1 MQLLPV
7 LTVAPVAA
15 ANHNNNNSFGNTGP
29 THRVLSSAGEPQVT
43 VQPVVN
49 GGSAMRMINVS
60 SQSSSHNS
68 NDITVYP
75 WHSLVPFLTTATSMA
90 GGGSNKESPEDKK
103 SPPPPPGNKNDSFG
117 GSKRTGLDFLINR
130 IWKR

>member
-29 THRVLSSAGEPQVT
+29 THRVLSSAGEPPQVT

-49 GGSAMRMINVS
+49 GGSTMRTINIS
-60 SQSSSHNS
+60 SQSASHNI

-75 WHSLVPFLTTATSMA
+75 WHSLVPFLTTTTSLV
-90 GGGSNKESPEDKK
+90 GGAKEPLDEEK
-103 SPPPPPGNKNDSFG
+103 SPPPPSGNKNDSFG
-117 GSKRTGLDFLINR
+117 GSKRTGIKFTHL
-130 IWKR
+130 